1 MEKDEAVSTVIALML
16 VLGIIATSI
25 AIYSATYLPGL
36 KQQSEIEHSHEV
48 ADAFVRFG
56 SDIDHVVSQKT
67 SAWFARF
74 SEPFS
79 LGGGE
84 VLLSPVRSSGT
95 VTIEEEPL
103 VNVTVTNN
111 TQPPKNA
118 TASIVNISYV
128 PSFTTWEPQGYRWE
142 YGFVEVTKDERA
154 VPQSSRYHT
163 RADALNGSDKF
174 LGSFVDVTNSG
185 NGIEITMVNLV
196 PENGSSCITGSG
208 IATLG
213 LNATAEEVSL
223 TGASSIVFKNRASG
237 PWKPM
242 IEKRLDDICTR
253 VPGATYDPDT
263 HTLTFDDPVGNPMD
277 VTLRTVTG
285 EVSVC

>member
-36 KQQSEIEHSHEV
+36 KQQSEIEHSREV

-67 SAWFARF
+67 SARF
-74 SEPFS
+74 SEPFF

-84 VLLSPVRSSGT
+84 VILSPVRSSGS
-95 VTIEEEPL
+95 VTIGKEPL
-103 VNVTVTNN
+103 VHVTVMN
-111 TQPPKNA
+111 TTQTEEA
-118 TASIVNISYV
+118 GTSIVNISYM

-142 YGFVEVTKDERA
+142 YGFVEVTKDDRA
-154 VPQSSRYHT
+154 VPQSSRYST
-163 RADALNGSDKF
+163 RAAALADSDAF
-174 LGSFVDVTNSG
+174 LGSFVDVTDSS
-185 NGIEITMVNLV
+185 NGIEITLADLA
-196 PENGSSCITGSG
+196 PESGRSCITGSG
-208 IATLG
+208 IATLE
-213 LNATAEEVSL
+213 LNATADSREEVSL
-223 TGASSIVFKNRASG
+223 TGVSRIVFEDCTSDSMMKEHLNH
-237 PWKPM
+237 
-242 IEKRLDDICTR
+242 ICSR
-253 VPGATYDPDT
+253 VVGATYVHDHDT
-263 HTLTFDDPVGNPMD
+263 HTLTFDPAVHPVS

>member
-16 VLGIIATSI
+16 VLGILATVI

-56 SDIDHVVSQKT
+56 SDIDYVVSHKT
-67 SAWFARF
+67 TARF

-95 VTIEEEPL
+95 VTIEEKNM
-103 VNVTVTNN
+103 VKVTVSNQ
-111 TQPPKNA
+111 TQTRSA

-163 RADALNGSDKF
+163 RADALEDSDKF
-174 LGSFVDVTNSG
+174 LGSFIDVIDSN
-185 NGIEITMVNLV
+185 NGIEITLVNLV

-213 LNATAEEVSL
+213 LNATADSKGVSL
-223 TGASSIVFKNRASG
+223 TKVTKIVFEDLTSDS
-237 PWKPM
+237 M
-242 IEKRLDDICTR
+242 MTEHLDYICNDIR
-253 VPGATYDPDT
+253 SRIPGATYDPDT
-263 HTLTFDDPVGNPMD
+263 HTLEFDPAVNPVS
-277 VTLRTVTG
+277 VTLRAVNG